1 MKTKRLGFRL
11 FTLLV
16 TAVIICSATFVPAA
30 SASTPA
36 KTDQQVVLKA
46 NSTCVV
52 NFDKVVIKAKNSS
65 NSKTVVSA
73 PKGTKLTVI
82 SQSGDW
88 YKVKTAAGKT
98 GFVYGKYVAPYTKLT
113 VKRKLESTITL
124 ATTTSTHDT
133 GLLDVLVPA
142 FEKKYGVSV
151 KVISVGTG
159 EALKMGMMGDADV
172 VLVHA
177 RAQENKFVADGYG
190 VNRRDVMHNEF
201 FIIGPDKD
209 PANVMKAKDLNAAMQ
224 AIADSKTPFISRS
237 DKSGTNTKEIALW
250 NDAKIKPSKQSWYVE
265 AGLGM
270 GETIMM
276 AAEKGAYTLT
286 DSGTWFAYMD
296 KVKGMKVVRQGDKT
310 LLNPYG
316 VIAVNPQK
324 NKNVHYD
331 SAMAFVDF
339 VTSPEGQ
346 KIIGT
351 FKANGHL
358 LFTPEGT
365 KNFN

>member
-11 FTLLV
+11 FALLV
-16 TAVIICSATFVPAA
+16 TAVLICSATFAPAA
-30 SASTPA
+30 SAAVPA
-36 KTDQQVVLKA
+36 KTGLQVILKA

-52 NFDKVVIKAKNSS
+52 NYTKVVLKAKATSK
-65 NSKTVVSA
+65 SKTVAYVA
-73 PKGTKLTVI
+73 KGTKLTVI
-82 SQSGDW
+82 SKSGNW
-88 YKVKTAAGKT
+88 YKVKTSAGKL
-98 GFVYGKYVAPYTKLT
+98 GFVYGKYVSPYAKLT
-113 VKRKLESTITL
+113 ATRKLEPTLTL
-124 ATTTSTHDT
+124 ATTTSTKDT

-142 FEKKYGVSV
+142 FEKKFGVSV

-201 FIIGPDKD
+201 FIIGPAND
-209 PANVMKAKDLNAAMQ
+209 PAGVMKAKDLNAAMKL
-224 AIADSKTPFISRS
+224 IADSKSPFISRA

-250 NDAKIKPSKQSWYVE
+250 AAAKVSPSKQSWYIE
-265 AGLGM
+265 AGQGM

-286 DSGTWFAYMD
+286 DSGTWFAYLD
-296 KVKGMKVVRQGDKT
+296 KIKGMKVVRQGDKT

-324 NKNVHYD
+324 NKNVHYN
-331 SAMAFVDF
+331 SAMAFIDF
-339 VTSPEGQ
+339 VTSAEGQ
-346 KIIGT
+346 KIIGAY
-351 FKANGHL
+351 KANGHL
-358 LFTPEGT
+358 LFTPEGAQ
-365 KNFN
+365 NFN